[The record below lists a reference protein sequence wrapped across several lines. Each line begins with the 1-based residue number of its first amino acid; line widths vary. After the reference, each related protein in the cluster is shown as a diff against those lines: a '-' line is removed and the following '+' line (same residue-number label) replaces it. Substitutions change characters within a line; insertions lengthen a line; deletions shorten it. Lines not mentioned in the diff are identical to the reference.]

1 MRPPISQSPRSDS
14 VPPVLPL
21 VLAISKTPFFI
32 GGGVLA
38 AWAVVLSVI
47 GLRTASFPGGAAGE
61 RAVIAISL
69 VLAVVAMG
77 LAVYVA

>member
-1 MRPPISQSPRSDS
+1 M
-14 VPPVLPL
+14 LPL
-21 VLAISKTPFFI
+21 VLATSKTPFFI

-38 AWAVVLSVI
+38 IWAVVLATL
-47 GLRTASFPGGAAGE
+47 GLRNPSFPGDAGGQ
-61 RAVIAISL
+61 RMVMAISL

>member
-1 MRPPISQSPRSDS
+1 M
-14 VPPVLPL
+14 LPL
-21 VLAISKTPFFI
+21 VLATSKTPFFI

-38 AWAVVLSVI
+38 IWAVVLATL
-47 GLRTASFPGGAAGE
+47 GLRNPSFPGDARGQ
-61 RAVIAISL
+61 RAVMAISL